1 MNVFAEM
8 RKLLYS
14 KTNKRQE
21 EFDWLYVIL
30 SSMMLRIDKFIPD
43 GCCSNRIV
51 KLAYPS

>member
-8 RKLLYS
+8 KKLLYS

-30 SSMMLRIDKFIPD
+30 SSIDKFIPD